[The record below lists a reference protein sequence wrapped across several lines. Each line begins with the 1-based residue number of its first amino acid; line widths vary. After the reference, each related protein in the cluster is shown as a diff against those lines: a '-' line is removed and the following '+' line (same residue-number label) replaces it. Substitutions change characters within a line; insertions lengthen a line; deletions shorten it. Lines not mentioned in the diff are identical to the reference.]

1 MIYTTTI
8 AFGDSERVF
17 LSLREYARADTRM
30 RMYKVARGGSGEG
43 DTHLLA

>member
-8 AFGDSERVF
+8 AFNVSERVF
-17 LSLREYARADTRM
+17 LLREYARADTRM
-30 RMYKVARGGSGEG
+30 RMYKVARGGLGEG